1 MRNLQGNS
9 QKKKK
14 KHIRSANCTMWQDLN
29 EVQEAVE
36 SLFMNRIAWDR
47 SGVKAIWEA
56 SGMAG
61 GIGSSRRA
69 K

>member
-1 MRNLQGNS
+1 
-9 QKKKK
+9 
-14 KHIRSANCTMWQDLN
+14 MWQDLN